1 MLYRRLGCSFIT
13 RVGPVEV
20 TPSVS
25 LPFVCRIGSLGPY
38 LDDVRDISGELKR
51 TSSTPSFIRS
61 LPDTFLM
68 RLSFLIG
75 GFLSSRVILV
85 GVLGSK
91 EECLPAGVA
100 ACNVGSSSLYT

>member
-1 MLYRRLGCSFIT
+1 MLCRGLTFSFIT
-13 RVGPVEV
+13 SVGPVEV

-25 LPFVCRIGSLGPY
+25 LPLVDRIGSLGPY
-38 LDDVRDISGELKR
+38 LDDWDISGELNI
-51 TSSTPSFIRS
+51 TSSTPSFIIS

-68 RLSFLIG
+68 RLNFLIG
-75 GFLSSRVILV
+75 GFLSSLVTLV

-100 ACNVGSSSLYT
+100 ACNVGSSSL